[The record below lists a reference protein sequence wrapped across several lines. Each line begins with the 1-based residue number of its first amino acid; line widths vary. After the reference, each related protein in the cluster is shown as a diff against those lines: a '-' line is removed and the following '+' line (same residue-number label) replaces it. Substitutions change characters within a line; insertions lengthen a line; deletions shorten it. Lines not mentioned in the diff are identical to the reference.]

1 MGTFEGNCPLD
12 TDEIKRL
19 IETNKGNP
27 KELYKVFGDGEIIG
41 GVLTH
46 DNDPLSAVWERSIED
61 MPPVFNLIIYHKSEM
76 VDILAWY
83 LKASLRA
90 CKETTPLMCQV
101 VWDLLSMLHPHDEVM
116 DKVFSYLSEPDLLP
130 IVQKMTDIN
139 QKDDKYYFLTLF
151 RREDTDSEG
160 VFKKFSRANLGKL
173 KQVSLLIEDGAS
185 WEHFTNEM
193 MMHAHDSVLD
203 HWLLE
208 ARLQEKA
215 LLQLRKNL
223 DAYFKGKGPY
233 QDNPTTPWDDFW
245 KRRTPHFFNTIEK
258 DMMLKE
264 INTGGAND
272 TKGSNPSKKM

>member
-1 MGTFEGNCPLD
+1 MGTFEGNYPLD

-46 DNDPLSAVWERSIED
+46 DNDPWSDVWERSIED

-83 LKASLRA
+83 LKASLSDG
-90 CKETTPLMCQV
+90 KETTPLMCQI

-151 RREDTDSEG
+151 RREDTDSG
-160 VFKKFSRANLGKL
+160 GCLKSFLGQIRGNLNKF
-173 KQVSLLIEDGAS
+173 
-185 WEHFTNEM
+185 
-193 MMHAHDSVLD
+193 
-203 HWLLE
+203 
-208 ARLQEKA
+208 
-215 LLQLRKNL
+215 
-223 DAYFKGKGPY
+223 PC
-233 QDNPTTPWDDFW
+233 
-245 KRRTPHFFNTIEK
+245 
-258 DMMLKE
+258 
-264 INTGGAND
+264 
-272 TKGSNPSKKM
+272 